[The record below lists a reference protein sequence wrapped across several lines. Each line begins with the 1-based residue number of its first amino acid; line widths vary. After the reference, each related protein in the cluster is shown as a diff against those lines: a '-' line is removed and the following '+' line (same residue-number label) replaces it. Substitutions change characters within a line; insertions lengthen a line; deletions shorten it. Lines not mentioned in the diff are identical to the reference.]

1 MHTDD
6 NDSKEGLN
14 VRARKLD
21 LVPGNPDAVREEVRN
36 VRTRTVDLVPADT
49 DDNDS
54 KEGLNVRP
62 RNLDLIPPTTDNLR
76 EEEPNVREG
85 NLDLIRTT
93 TDDLREEDPN
103 VRAIDLDL
111 DTDVTTRRGAAAK
124 TIRRLLEPLRRRSV
138 RRLLAGNLVSKTGDW
153 LTVGALMGWVYQE
166 TASTGSVA
174 LLMLVRLAP
183 PILGGGAAAAFV
195 DRVRRER
202 LLVVVE
208 LMRAVALATVIT
220 GLLSGMTILVYAAIA
235 VSGLLAAISQV
246 GVSTLI
252 PGLVPEEELP
262 AANGLISV
270 IESSAMA
277 TGAIAGGLLLA
288 LVGVVPAL
296 VADLSTFVLAA
307 ALFAGIS
314 AAAATRAATAIDDDV
329 VVDDDGPKPR
339 MRDLLADRTI
349 TTAVGALCVTVV
361 AGGLVN
367 ATLPRFLSDLGLGD
381 GAYGYGFGAIAIGLA
396 IGGGIA
402 GAIRADNTDTA
413 LMGRALF
420 ATAVTFCML
429 AVVTSAPL
437 ALLLLMLCGVLDGIL
452 WVVFE
457 TAMQRTADP
466 RLLGRAFGLTDAA
479 VRTAMIGSIALA
491 PLANHLASPQAI
503 LLIGAVVLT
512 LAGRLALA
520 GRRTECVAVTGWQAA
535 PQNS

>member
-1 MHTDD
+1 
-6 NDSKEGLN
+6 
-14 VRARKLD
+14 
-21 LVPGNPDAVREEVRN
+21 
-36 VRTRTVDLVPADT
+36 
-49 DDNDS
+49 
-54 KEGLNVRP
+54 
-62 RNLDLIPPTTDNLR
+62 
-76 EEEPNVREG
+76 
-85 NLDLIRTT
+85 
-93 TDDLREEDPN
+93 
-103 VRAIDLDL
+103 
-111 DTDVTTRRGAAAK
+111 
-124 TIRRLLEPLRRRSV
+124 
-138 RRLLAGNLVSKTGDW
+138 
-153 LTVGALMGWVYQE
+153 
-166 TASTGSVA
+166 
-174 LLMLVRLAP
+174 
-183 PILGGGAAAAFV
+183 
-195 DRVRRER
+195 
-202 LLVVVE
+202 
-208 LMRAVALATVIT
+208 
-220 GLLSGMTILVYAAIA
+220 
-235 VSGLLAAISQV
+235 
-246 GVSTLI
+246 
-252 PGLVPEEELP
+252 VPEEELP

-296 VADLSTFVLAA
+296 IADLSTFVLAA

-314 AAAATRAATAIDDDV
+314 AAAATRAAPATDDV
-329 VVDDDGPKPR
+329 VVDDGPKPR

-402 GAIRADNTDTA
+402 GAIRADDTDTA

-429 AVVTSAPL
+429 AIVTSAPL

-491 PLANHLASPQAI
+491 PLANHLASPQVI

-520 GRRTECVAVTGWQAA
+520 GRRTDCVTLTGLQAT